1 MINYSTDKYN
11 NVYYFIR
18 RHILLKYFNLDTFKN
33 EHRYFELD
41 NHILQISFLDIVL
54 N

>member
-11 NVYYFIR
+11 KVYYFIR
-18 RHILLKYFNLDTFKN
+18 GHILLKYFNLDTFKD

-41 NHILQISFLDIVL
+41 KSQISFLDIIL